1 MSGMAGKLEL
11 RTRISRVGLDGR
23 EHRVIRPDRPATR
36 LVLHDDSFWYSGYAD
51 REALAQ
57 LATLWSLAAVSPR
70 SIIHVPT
77 RQNTSP
83 FEGRSVDLVLSYAL
97 LQLRPSQWKAI
108 RARLGNGAPHKISV
122 PDFADAQMDYTR
134 LHHQEY
140 RDLLN
145 FDSAGDTLFV
155 TGSRESFQRAA
166 HELGTTLAEAIR
178 PRARHRDAI
187 RHVCAELTAGG
198 WPPKRTRH
206 GTPDML
212 HIQYYPD
219 DWPPRSGPR

>member
-1 MSGMAGKLEL
+1 MAGKLEL

-77 RQNTSP
+77 RRNTSP

-97 LQLRPSQWKAI
+97 HQLRPSQWKAL
-108 RARLGNGAPHKISV
+108 RARLGGGAPHKVHV
-122 PDFADAQMDYTR
+122 PDFANAEMDHTR
-134 LHHQEY
+134 LHHREY

-145 FDSAGDTLFV
+145 FDSASDTLFV
-155 TGSRESFQRAA
+155 TGSRESFKRAA
-166 HELGTTLAEAIR
+166 HQLRTVLAET
-178 PRARHRDAI
+178 ARHSKL

-206 GTPDML
+206 GTPGML
-212 HIQYYPD
+212 HIQYHPEG
-219 DWPPRSGPR
+219 WPQRSGPR

>member
-1 MSGMAGKLEL
+1 MADMPGRLEL

-23 EHRVIRPDRPATR
+23 EYRVIRPDRPATR

-51 REALAQ
+51 REALSQ
-57 LATLWSLAAVSPR
+57 LAALWSLAAVSPR

-77 RQNTSP
+77 RHNASP

-97 LQLRPSQWKAI
+97 HQLRPARWKAI
-108 RARLGNGAPHKISV
+108 RARLGEGVPHKVHV
-122 PDFADAQMDYTR
+122 PDFADAEMDYSR
-134 LHHQEY
+134 RRHQEY
-140 RDLLN
+140 RDVLN

-155 TGSRESFQRAA
+155 TGSHEAFQQAA
-166 HELGTTLAEAIR
+166 HELSTVLAETVR
-178 PRARHRDAI
+178 KRNHDAV
-187 RHVCAELTAGG
+187 RHVCAELAAGG
-198 WPPKRTRH
+198 WPPVRTRH

-219 DWPPRSGPR
+219 DWPPRAA